1 MVYRADLAIA
11 ATVRDFAEAVD
22 ELSAGP
28 KTRDAWVAGGREA
41 YERKITPK
49 PSGLKIDPAQVV
61 KSLRDTL
68 PEDAI
73 ITNGAGTYTGYVH
86 RYYTFKSFKTQ
97 LAPTSGAMGYGFP
110 AAIAA
115 QIVHPERTVVCFAGD
130 GGFLMASPELATAV
144 RYDVPV
150 IVVLINNSSYGSI
163 RMHQEREYPGRKFA
177 TDLNNPDFVALAMAY
192 GAHGERV
199 ETIEAFPEA
208 FERARRTRKPA
219 ILEIRIDIETMLAAN
234 PRK

>member
-1 MVYRADLAIA
+1 MKY
-11 ATVRDFAEAVD
+11 
-22 ELSAGP
+22 
-28 KTRDAWVAGGREA
+28 
-41 YERKITPK
+41 
-49 PSGLKIDPAQVV
+49 
-61 KSLRDTL
+61 LRDTL
-68 PEDAI
+68 REDAI

-115 QIVHPERTVVCFAGD
+115 QIVHPERTVVGFAGD
-130 GGFLMASPELATAV
+130 GCFLMASPELATAV
-144 RYDVPV
+144 RYDLSV

-177 TDLNNPDFVALAMAY
+177 TVLNNPDVVALAY
-192 GAHGERV
+192 GARGERV

-219 ILEIRIDIETMLAAN
+219 IPEIRIDIETMLAAN
-234 PRK
+234 PRR